1 MVGRLAGKVAIVTG
15 AGSGFGEA
23 IAHAFVDEGAHVLVA
38 DIAVD
43 NGNRVVKEIEAKSG
57 AGRGSAVFVDFNC
70 TSRKAW
76 EDALELARQKWG
88 KLDIV
93 VNNAGTTY
101 RKKPSIEVTEDEFD
115 KIIAVNVKSIYQSVA
130 VTVPYFVERKSGVFL
145 NTSSVAGTRV
155 RPGQVFYGG
164 TKGFL
169 NTVTTLLIPP
179 IAYLLTGCPKTQVTQ
194 GLAAEYGP
202 QGLRF
207 NSICPLR
214 GKTGLLEM
222 FSGVPDT
229 PEERER
235 FAQSVPLRRMSEPAD
250 IANAAVYLASDEAS
264 FITGVNLPVDG
275 GRLAV

>member
-1 MVGRLAGKVAIVTG
+1 MGRLEGKIAIVTG

-23 IAHAFVDEGAHVLVA
+23 IAHGFVAEGAHVLVA

-43 NGNRVVKEIEAKSG
+43 NGQKVVDDITSKKY
-57 AGRGSAVFVDFNC
+57 AGSGSAIFINFNV
-70 TSRKAW
+70 TKRESW
-76 EDALELARQKWG
+76 EEGLQVAQTKFG

-101 RKKPSIEVTEDEFD
+101 KKQPSMGVTDADFD
-115 KIIAVNVKSIYQSVA
+115 KIIAVNVKSIYLSVS
-130 VTVPYFVERKSGVFL
+130 VVMPYFVERKHGVYL

-169 NTVTTLLIPP
+169 NTVT
-179 IAYLLTGCPKTQVTQ
+179 Q

-202 QGLRF
+202 EGVRV

-214 GKTGLLEM
+214 GATGLLEM

-229 PEERER
+229 PEERAR
-235 FAQSVPLRRMSEPAD
+235 FALSVPLRRMSEPND
-250 IANAAVYLASDEAS
+250 IAMAAIYLASDEAAFVS
-264 FITGVNLPVDG
+264 GVNLPVDG

>member
-1 MVGRLAGKVAIVTG
+1 MGRLDGKVALITG
-15 AGSGFGEA
+15 AGSGFGEG
-23 IAHAFVDEGAHVLVA
+23 IAHGFVSQGANVLVA
-38 DIAVD
+38 DIAVA
-43 NGNRVVKEIEAKSG
+43 NGERVVEEITSKNYPG
-57 AGRGSAVFVDFNC
+57 GGSAVFVELNVTKRSD
-70 TSRKAW
+70 W
-76 EDALELARQKWG
+76 EKGLELAKSKFA

-101 RKKPSIEVTEDEFD
+101 KKQPSLEVSEEDFD
-115 KIIAVNVKSIYQSVA
+115 KIISVNVKSIYLSVS
-130 VTVPYFVERKSGVFL
+130 VVMPYFVERKSGCYI

-169 NTVTTLLIPP
+169 NTVT
-179 IAYLLTGCPKTQVTQ
+179 Q

-202 QGLRF
+202 EGVRV

-214 GKTGLLEM
+214 GATGLLEM

-229 PEERER
+229 PEERAK
-235 FAQSVPLRRMSEPAD
+235 FALSVPLRRMSEPND
-250 IANAAVYLASDEAS
+250 IAMAAIYLASDEAAFVS
-264 FITGVNLPVDG
+264 GVNLPVDG